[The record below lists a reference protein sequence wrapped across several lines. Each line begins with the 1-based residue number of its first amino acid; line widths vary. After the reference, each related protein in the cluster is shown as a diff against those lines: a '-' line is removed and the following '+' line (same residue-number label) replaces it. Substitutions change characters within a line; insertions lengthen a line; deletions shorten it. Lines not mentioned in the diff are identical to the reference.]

1 MANLSA
7 GVLAVEMDNRIVEVE
22 GSFVVRTSSET
33 REAKISHSGKVGIKR
48 TPVAPG
54 FTCTVQVY
62 DDDTAD
68 FFAALIN
75 KTCQVRTRGRT
86 YQFTGATT
94 TGSFDHDIVEGTAEI
109 EVFAQTCTQVD
120 D

>member
-1 MANLSA
+1 MANLNA
-7 GVLAVEMDNRIVEVE
+7 GVLLTEMDGRIVQVE
-22 GSFVVRTSSET
+22 GSFVVRTSTET
-33 REAKISHSGKVGIKR
+33 REAKMSHAGKVGVKR

-62 DDDTAD
+62 DDDTAA

-75 KTCQVRTRGRT
+75 KDCSVKTRGRT
-86 YQFTGATT
+86 YAFTGATS

-109 EVFAQTCTQVD
+109 EVFAQTITEISD
-120 D
+120 

>member
-1 MANLSA
+1 MADLSS
-7 GVLAVEMDNRIVEVE
+7 GVLSVELDGRIVEVE

-33 REAKISHSGKVGIKR
+33 REPKISHGGKVGIKR

-54 FTCTVQVY
+54 FTCTLQVY
-62 DDDTAD
+62 DDDTVD
-68 FFAALIN
+68 FYHALVG
-75 KTCQVRTRGRT
+75 KTCRVRTRGRT
-86 YQFTGATT
+86 YEFTGCTT
-94 TGSFDHDIVEGTAEI
+94 TGTLEHDLVEGTAEI